1 MRTGQPHATTAG
13 TARLTSGVIT
23 SGAILRHTARTAS
36 MAAHMAARLT
46 AGGAASMLRARWT
59 PRRRPSRL
67 TQSSSD
73 GCFLSPSLSP
83 AALMGS
89 RVLPAAQPPPDS
101 CESPTPQGQA
111 QRRARGS
118 PEQK

>member
-1 MRTGQPHATTAG
+1 
-13 TARLTSGVIT
+13 
-23 SGAILRHTARTAS
+23 
-36 MAAHMAARLT
+36 
-46 AGGAASMLRARWT
+46 MLRARWT

-118 PEQK
+118 PEQKCISVNKEFWLSNDKPLRYLRPYVS